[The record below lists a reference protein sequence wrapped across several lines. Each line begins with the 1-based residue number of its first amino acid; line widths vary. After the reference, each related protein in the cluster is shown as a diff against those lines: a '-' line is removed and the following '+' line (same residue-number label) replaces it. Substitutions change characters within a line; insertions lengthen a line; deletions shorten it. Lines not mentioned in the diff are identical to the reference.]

1 MQNMYT
7 WNKMYK
13 TEVKSQ
19 DSNCKHFFFKV
30 FKKRGGSQRLREEM
44 PRKIMRR
51 LRTDENPKIEKEL
64 DVQRKRVRW
73 VKTQ

>member
-1 MQNMYT
+1 
-7 WNKMYK
+7 
-13 TEVKSQ
+13 
-19 DSNCKHFFFKV
+19 
-30 FKKRGGSQRLREEM
+30 M